1 MVKVKCEITY
11 PSNLISNIGEFEI
24 NYEEANE
31 SIEEA
36 GKLIVTNENVHVDIM
51 LHIVGLLF
59 GPRNATCYMDVYV
72 GDDKVNSEPI
82 ESKFKQRIGAQLFNW
97 SAS

>member
-1 MVKVKCEITY
+1 MAKVKCEITY
-11 PSNLISNIGEFEI
+11 PSSLISNIGEFEI

-31 SIEEA
+31 SVEET
-36 GKLIVTNENVHVDIM
+36 GKLIVINENVDVDIM

-72 GDDKVNSEPI
+72 GNDKVNPVPI
-82 ESKFKQRIGAQLFNW
+82 ESKYKQKIGAQLFNW